1 MLNKCLLVMESSPVE
16 TTHYQRP
23 APDSPSG
30 TVQVVVTFS
39 ELFYVYERLTALI
52 IPSSY
57 LRFMPNLAESRS
69 SKSKPRVID
78 AVIMLF

>member
-1 MLNKCLLVMESSPVE
+1 MELSPVE

-23 APDSPSG
+23 APDPPSG
-30 TVQVVVTFS
+30 TVQVVVIFS
-39 ELFYVYERLTALI
+39 ELFYVYELLTAVI

-57 LRFMPNLAESRS
+57 LCFMPNLAESRPL
-69 SKSKPRVID
+69 KSKPRVID